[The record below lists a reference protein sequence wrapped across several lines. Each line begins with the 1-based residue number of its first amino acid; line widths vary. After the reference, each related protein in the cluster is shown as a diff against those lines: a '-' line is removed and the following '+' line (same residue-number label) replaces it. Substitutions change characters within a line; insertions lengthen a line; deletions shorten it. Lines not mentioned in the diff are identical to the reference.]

1 MTMHTTK
8 IRGGVGMTQ
17 REFEHYD
24 IARQFTVPFTRTEF
38 SRLYRQR
45 YPNRKPNS
53 IMPYEFCG
61 NRAIP
66 TATNGPKFMQRLA
79 LGRYQFTDL

>member
-1 MTMHTTK
+1 MHTIT
-8 IRGGVGMTQ
+8 IRGVDMTE

-24 IARQFTVPFTRTEF
+24 IARQFMAVAFTGAEF

-45 YPNRKPNS
+45 YSNRKPNS

-61 NRAIP
+61 NCPIP
-66 TATNGPKFMQRLA
+66 TATNGPKFMQRLGP
-79 LGRYQFTDL
+79 GRCRFTDL